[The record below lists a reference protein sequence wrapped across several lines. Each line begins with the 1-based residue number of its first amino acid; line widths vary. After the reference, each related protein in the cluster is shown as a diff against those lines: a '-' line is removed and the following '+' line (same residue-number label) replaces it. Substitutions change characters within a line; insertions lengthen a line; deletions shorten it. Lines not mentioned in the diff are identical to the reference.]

1 MSARHFF
8 CLCTLL
14 LLVFPGRGFAQSG
27 RDYIYIVGS
36 STVYPFATV
45 VAERFGRNSEFRTP
59 KVEATGSGGGL
70 KLFCDGIGIDY
81 PDVTNAS
88 RPIKPSEMQACIANG
103 VHDVIEIKIGY
114 DGIVVANALNAPT
127 LDLQRRDLY
136 LALARQ
142 LPGPVPGQMRPNPY
156 VLWSDIRPEL
166 PASRIEV
173 LGPPPT
179 SGTRDVLAELV
190 MESGCNAEPWVRR
203 LRMTDAAQYRDIC
216 HTLREDGAFVEA
228 GENDNLIVQKLE
240 GNHRAVGIFGFSF
253 LDQNGDK
260 VKGAPI
266 DGVQPSFEAIADYT
280 YPVSRPLYYY
290 VKKAHVDVIPGLRAF
305 LAELT
310 SERAWG
316 EEGYLS
322 ERGLI
327 PMPAEERRAEAANV
341 EALTPLSVADS
352 RRPER

>member
-1 MSARHFF
+1 MSARRFII
-8 CLCTLL
+8 CCTLVL
-14 LLVFPGRGFAQSG
+14 LALPIRAPGQAA

-45 VAERFGRNSEFRTP
+45 VAERFGRNSNFRTP

-70 KLFCDGIGIDY
+70 KLFCDGIGINF

-88 RPIKPSEMQACIANG
+88 RRIKPSEMSACAANG
-103 VHDVIEIKIGY
+103 VSDIIEIKVGY
-114 DGIVVANALNAPT
+114 DGIVVANAVAAPEFE
-127 LDLQRRDLY
+127 LGRRDLY
-136 LALARQ
+136 LALARHV
-142 LPGPVPGQMRPNPY
+142 PGPVRGKMTPNPY
-156 VLWSDIRPEL
+156 VLWSDIRPGL
-166 PASRIEV
+166 PRTRIEV

-190 MESGCNAEPWVRR
+190 MESGCDAEAWIRDLRATDPVR
-203 LRMTDAAQYRDIC
+203 YRDLC

-240 GNHRAVGIFGFSF
+240 ANPRAVGIFGFSF

-266 DGVQPSFEAIADYT
+266 DGIEPSFDVIADYT
-280 YPVSRPLYYY
+280 YPVSRPLYFY
-290 VKKAHVDVIPGLRAF
+290 VKKAHVDVIPGLRSF
-305 LAELT
+305 LTELT

-316 EEGYLS
+316 DDGYLS
-322 ERGLI
+322 YRGLI
-327 PMPAEERRAEAANV
+327 PMPLEERQAVAEKV
-341 EALTPLSVADS
+341 RELTPIAFAS
-352 RRPER
+352 E

>member
-1 MSARHFF
+1 M
-8 CLCTLL
+8 L
-14 LLVFPGRGFAQSG
+14 LLVLPGRGFAQSG

-88 RPIKPSEMQACIANG
+88 RRIKPSEMRACAANG
-103 VHDVIEIKIGY
+103 VHDVIEVKIGY
-114 DGIVVANALNAPT
+114 DGIVVANALAAPT
-127 LDLQRRDLY
+127 LELRRRDLY

-142 LPGPVPGQMRPNPY
+142 LPGPAPGQLMPNPY
-156 VLWSDIRPEL
+156 VLWSDIRPDL

-190 MESGCNAEPWVRR
+190 MESGCNAAPWVRD
-203 LRMTDAAQYRDIC
+203 LRATDAARYRDIC
-216 HTLREDGAFVEA
+216 HALREDGAFVEA

-260 VKGAPI
+260 VKGASV
-266 DGVQPSFEAIADYT
+266 DGVAPTFAAIADYT

-290 VKKAHVDVIPGLRAF
+290 IKRAHVDVIPGLRAF

-316 EEGYLS
+316 DDGYLS
-322 ERGLI
+322 YRGLI
-327 PMPAEERRAEAANV
+327 PMPIEERTAVRDRV
-341 EALTPLSVADS
+341 LALQSVILVS
-352 RRPER
+352 Q

>member
-1 MSARHFF
+1 MRSIIVVCMLVLFALPVRVSAQ
-8 CLCTLL
+8 
-14 LLVFPGRGFAQSG
+14 AA

-45 VAERFGRNSEFRTP
+45 VAERFGRSSEFRTP
-59 KVEATGSGGGL
+59 KVESTGSGGGL
-70 KLFCDGIGIDY
+70 KLFCDGIGTDY

-88 RPIKPSEMQACIANG
+88 RRIKPSEMSACVANG
-103 VHDVIEIKIGY
+103 VRDIIEIKIGY
-114 DGIVVANALNAPT
+114 DGIVVANALTAPV
-127 LDLQRRDLY
+127 LELGRRDLY

-142 LPGPVPGQMRPNPY
+142 VPGASPGEAVPNPY
-156 VLWSDIRPEL
+156 ILWSDIRPGL
-166 PASRIEV
+166 PDTRIEV

-190 MESGCNAEPWVRR
+190 MEYGCNAEEWVRD
-203 LRMTDAAQYRDIC
+203 LRSTDPVKYRDFC
-216 HTLREDGAFVEA
+216 HALREDGAFVEA
-228 GENDNLIVQKLE
+228 GENDNLSVQKLE
-240 GNHRAVGIFGFSF
+240 ANPRAVGIFGFSF

-266 DGVQPSFEAIADYT
+266 DGVEPSFDAIADYT
-280 YPVSRPLYYY
+280 YPVSRPLYFY

-305 LAELT
+305 LVELT

-322 ERGLI
+322 YRGLI
-327 PMPAEERRAEAANV
+327 PMPLEERAAV
-341 EALTPLSVADS
+341 ADEVLALTPIAFASD
-352 RRPER
+352 